1 LGEGAARWG
10 VSEEESEEAA
20 QRQIGFAAK
29 LGVTSAGGGEQTQTM
44 KKSDSAGTENCGA
57 GGAGWLER
65 LAQHDHEQVIVMQNR
80 ETGLRGFVAIH
91 DTTLGPAFGGVRIL
105 PYASETAAL
114 EDALRLSRAMTYK
127 ASLAGLPCGGGKTT
141 LVEHPGLRR
150 AAAFE
155 LLGAMVES
163 LGGRYFCARDVGI
176 LDADLEAMARTT
188 RFVGRDPA
196 PGLGDVS
203 EHTAIGVWHSMRA
216 CLEAAGIGGKARV
229 AIQGVGSV
237 GGWLARI
244 LAREG
249 FSLAVADAREER
261 AAAVARET
269 GARVMAAE
277 EILFAEAEVLA
288 PCALGGV
295 LHAETIA
302 RLRCR
307 VVCGCANNMLATP
320 EDGEAMA
327 ARGILYAPDYLANA
341 GGLIRGADFF
351 VLGVEDS
358 GPSLARI
365 YERTHEVI
373 ARAKAEGISTARAAD
388 RLAEAR
394 LKPRKT
400 HREMTWSGKV
410 RAAALTGAE

>member
-1 LGEGAARWG
+1 MKIQATGNAVE
-10 VSEEESEEAA
+10 
-20 QRQIGFAAK
+20 
-29 LGVTSAGGGEQTQTM
+29 GGGIF
-44 KKSDSAGTENCGA
+44 
-57 GGAGWLER
+57 ER
-65 LAQHDHEQVIVMQNR
+65 LAEYDHEQVIVVQNR
-80 ETGLRGFVAIH
+80 ETGLRGFLAIH
-91 DTTLGPAFGGVRIL
+91 DTTLGPAFGGVRIR
-105 PYASETAAL
+105 PYANDAEAL
-114 EDALRLSRAMTYK
+114 EDALRLSRGMTYK
-127 ASLAGLPCGGGKTT
+127 ASLAGLPGGGGKTT
-141 LVEHPGLRR
+141 LVEHAGLRR
-150 AAAFE
+150 EAAFE
-155 LLGAMVES
+155 SFGALVES

-176 LDADLEAMARTT
+176 QDSDLEAMARTT
-188 RFVGRDPA
+188 RFVARDPA

-203 EHTAIGVWHSMRA
+203 EHTAIGVRHSLRA
-216 CLEAAGIGGKARV
+216 CVESAGIRGKVRV

-237 GGWLARI
+237 GGWLARM
-244 LAREG
+244 LSRDGME
-249 FSLAVADAREER
+249 LLVADAVEER

-269 GARVMAAE
+269 GARVMAAD
-277 EILFAEAEVLA
+277 EILFAEADVVA

-295 LHAETIA
+295 LNAESIP

-320 EDGEAMA
+320 EDGDAIA
-327 ARGILYAPDYLANA
+327 GRGILYSPDYLANA

-400 HREMTWSGKV
+400 NREMTWRGEV
-410 RAAALTGAE
+410 RAAALTPRG